1 MESNSFYLLW
11 PGNPVL
17 SIVVWV
23 ALSVVV
29 LYLARMYVHRLISS
43 LTHLFHNAMRLAARS
58 VMQAERRLE
67 RRNREVLLAAGAEA
81 AEHKLEREFQRLNEV
96 VTRDLQAYPA
106 MHRSMSDT
114 ITVVDDDYRRSSE
127 SPPSP
132 PEWLE
137 AIEAVSKIP
146 STGDTPVANML
157 GEINKSLDKHHKTTM
172 EEYRKAS
179 ATRHSLL
186 KKMMPYWRKMST
198 TLETVDKTMRGIM
211 DRSEHI
217 DRKME
222 DYQAILARTDKAV
235 RTLSSS
241 SLTQFSIA
249 GIVLLIALGGAIVN
263 FNLIALPMS
272 EMVGGGTYL
281 GPFKMSN
288 VAAMVII
295 LLEAT
300 AGIFLME
307 AMQIT
312 HLFPIIGNMVEK
324 KRVRFMWTSFVILF
338 VLASIEASLAF
349 MRDIIVVNKQ
359 ALLQTLSNVE
369 NEAPTTYSWIPMVGQ
384 MVMGFVIPF
393 LLAFVAIPFESFVH
407 SSRTVLG
414 VVLTG
419 LMRLMAFSLRLAGN
433 IVLYAGNV
441 IIQLYDLMAF
451 PLLWLEHVLRAR
463 GKHESSGKRL
473 EETVKEDTLK

>member
-1 MESNSFYLLW
+1 
-11 PGNPVL
+11 
-17 SIVVWV
+17 
-23 ALSVVV
+23 
-29 LYLARMYVHRLISS
+29 
-43 LTHLFHNAMRLAARS
+43 
-58 VMQAERRLE
+58 
-67 RRNREVLLAAGAEA
+67 
-81 AEHKLEREFQRLNEV
+81 
-96 VTRDLQAYPA
+96 
-106 MHRSMSDT
+106 
-114 ITVVDDDYRRSSE
+114 
-127 SPPSP
+127 
-132 PEWLE
+132 
-137 AIEAVSKIP
+137 
-146 STGDTPVANML
+146 
-157 GEINKSLDKHHKTTM
+157 
-172 EEYRKAS
+172 
-179 ATRHSLL
+179 
-186 KKMMPYWRKMST
+186 
-198 TLETVDKTMRGIM
+198 
-211 DRSEHI
+211 
-217 DRKME
+217 
-222 DYQAILARTDKAV
+222 
-235 RTLSSS
+235 
-241 SLTQFSIA
+241 
-249 GIVLLIALGGAIVN
+249 
-263 FNLIALPMS
+263 MS

-419 LMRLMAFSLRLAGN
+419 VLRLMAFSLRLAGN
-433 IVLYAGNV
+433 IVLYAGKV

-451 PLLWLEHVLRAR
+451 PLLWLEHVIRAR
-463 GKHESSGKRL
+463 GKHEGSGKRL